1 MLLSLGL
8 KSNIE
13 VPGYLKSPPIDGNT
27 VPPGCDVPIDGIVA
41 LPSTG
46 GGMSPAIRIGGLGS
60 TDACSESNCML
71 YTDIPI
77 GVLIGGIG
85 CDGCGMYW
93 GCGCCTLVDIW
104 LAGGVI

>member
-27 VPPGCDVPIDGIVA
+27 VPPGYDVPIDGIVA
-41 LPSTG
+41 LPNPG
-46 GGMSPAIRIGGLGS
+46 GGMSPAISIGGRGS
-60 TDACSESNCML
+60 MEACSESTCML
-71 YTDIPI
+71 YTDILT

-85 CDGCGMYW
+85 WDSCGMYW
-93 GCGCCTLVDIW
+93 GWGCGCCALLDIW
-104 LAGGVI
+104 FAG

>member
-1 MLLSLGL
+1 VLLSLGL
-8 KSNIE
+8 KSNIG

-41 LPSTG
+41 LPNTG
-46 GGMSPAIRIGGLGS
+46 GGLGS

-85 CDGCGMYW
+85 CDSCGTYC